1 MSWAADDGHTPLM
14 PVVSWPFP
22 SIAPKSIK
30 KGNPNPAQTTG
41 RQAGT
46 RADSQALSSGTETMP
61 EGLSMYA
68 EKVYNAM
75 KQAGIESE
83 EKMANAE
90 RIVGLA
96 KAPKN
101 FVLRALDE
109 LQSKGLVKR
118 KAREKSAGYYLVPK

>member
-1 MSWAADDGHTPLM
+1 
-14 PVVSWPFP
+14 
-22 SIAPKSIK
+22 
-30 KGNPNPAQTTG
+30 
-41 RQAGT
+41 
-46 RADSQALSSGTETMP
+46 MP

-75 KQAGIESE
+75 KTAGIDSE

-109 LQSKGLVKR
+109 LQSKGLAKR
-118 KAREKSAGYYLVPK
+118 KAREKSAGYYLILKP

>member
-1 MSWAADDGHTPLM
+1 MEIRPQTRDARRRERRRGRDSPRN
-14 PVVSWPFP
+14 VV
-22 SIAPKSIK
+22 
-30 KGNPNPAQTTG
+30 
-41 RQAGT
+41 
-46 RADSQALSSGTETMP
+46 TMP

-75 KQAGIESE
+75 KTAGLDSE

-90 RIVGLA
+90 RIVGLT

-118 KAREKSAGYYLVPK
+118 KAREKAAGYYLIQKQ

>member
-1 MSWAADDGHTPLM
+1 MKH
-14 PVVSWPFP
+14 
-22 SIAPKSIK
+22 
-30 KGNPNPAQTTG
+30 
-41 RQAGT
+41 
-46 RADSQALSSGTETMP
+46 MP

-68 EKVYNAM
+68 EKVYGAM
-75 KQAGIESE
+75 KSAGIDNE
-83 EKMANAE
+83 EKMATAE

-118 KAREKSAGYYLVPK
+118 KAREKAAGYYLLK

>member
-1 MSWAADDGHTPLM
+1 
-14 PVVSWPFP
+14 
-22 SIAPKSIK
+22 
-30 KGNPNPAQTTG
+30 
-41 RQAGT
+41 
-46 RADSQALSSGTETMP
+46 MP
-61 EGLSMYA
+61 EELSMWA

-75 KQAGIESE
+75 KNGGLDSE
-83 EKMANAE
+83 EKMANAD

-118 KAREKSAGYYLVPK
+118 KAREKAAGYFLIQKP

>member
-1 MSWAADDGHTPLM
+1 
-14 PVVSWPFP
+14 
-22 SIAPKSIK
+22 
-30 KGNPNPAQTTG
+30 
-41 RQAGT
+41 
-46 RADSQALSSGTETMP
+46 
-61 EGLSMYA
+61 MYA

-75 KQAGIESE
+75 KNAELNSE
-83 EKMANAE
+83 ERMANAD

-118 KAREKSAGYYLVPK
+118 KAREKSAGYFLVQKQP

>member
-1 MSWAADDGHTPLM
+1 MSCAGHGRQALPDGDVLASGHG
-14 PVVSWPFP
+14 V
-22 SIAPKSIK
+22 PKSIWT
-30 KGNPNPAQTTG
+30 GNLNAAGTTG
-41 RQAGT
+41 RQAGND
-46 RADSQALSSGTETMP
+46 ADSQALSSGTETMP

-75 KQAGIESE
+75 KQAGIDGE

-118 KAREKSAGYYLVPK
+118 KAREKSAGYFLVKK

>member
-1 MSWAADDGHTPLM
+1 
-14 PVVSWPFP
+14 
-22 SIAPKSIK
+22 
-30 KGNPNPAQTTG
+30 
-41 RQAGT
+41 
-46 RADSQALSSGTETMP
+46 MP

-75 KQAGIESE
+75 KSAGLDSE

-90 RIVGLA
+90 RIVGMT

-109 LQSKGLVKR
+109 LQQKGLVKR
-118 KAREKSAGYYLVPK
+118 KAREKAAGYYLLQQQP

>member
-1 MSWAADDGHTPLM
+1 M
-14 PVVSWPFP
+14 PT
-22 SIAPKSIK
+22 KSIK
-30 KGNPNPAQTTG
+30 IDNRNAAPDDNKE
-41 RQAGT
+41 
-46 RADSQALSSGTETMP
+46 SSELNTMP

-75 KQAGIESE
+75 KSAGIDAE
-83 EKMANAE
+83 EKMANAD

-118 KAREKSAGYYLVPK
+118 KAREKSAGYYLVQKQ

>member
-1 MSWAADDGHTPLM
+1 MLASCW
-14 PVVSWPFP
+14 PVSQK
-22 SIAPKSIK
+22 APESIK
-30 KGNPNPAQTTG
+30 TGNPNPAETTG
-41 RQAGT
+41 SQAGR
-46 RADSQALSSGTETMP
+46 RADSRALSSGNETMP
-61 EGLSMYA
+61 EGLSTYA

-109 LQSKGLVKR
+109 LQSRGLVKR
-118 KAREKSAGYYLVPK
+118 KAREKAAGYYLVPK

>member
-1 MSWAADDGHTPLM
+1 M
-14 PVVSWPFP
+14 PS
-22 SIAPKSIK
+22 
-30 KGNPNPAQTTG
+30 AQ
-41 RQAGT
+41 
-46 RADSQALSSGTETMP
+46 GTETRQGLKNMP

-75 KQAGIESE
+75 KNAELDSE
-83 EKMANAE
+83 ERMANAE
-90 RIVGLA
+90 RIVGLT

-118 KAREKSAGYYLVPK
+118 KAREKAAGYYLLQKQ

>member
-1 MSWAADDGHTPLM
+1 
-14 PVVSWPFP
+14 
-22 SIAPKSIK
+22 
-30 KGNPNPAQTTG
+30 
-41 RQAGT
+41 
-46 RADSQALSSGTETMP
+46 
-61 EGLSMYA
+61 MYA

-75 KQAGIESE
+75 KNAELNSE
-83 EKMANAE
+83 ERMANAD

-118 KAREKSAGYYLVPK
+118 KAREKSAGYYLVQKQ

>member
-1 MSWAADDGHTPLM
+1 M
-14 PVVSWPFP
+14 
-22 SIAPKSIK
+22 I
-30 KGNPNPAQTTG
+30 N
-41 RQAGT
+41 
-46 RADSQALSSGTETMP
+46 MP

-75 KQAGIESE
+75 KGAGLDSE

-109 LQSKGLVKR
+109 LQSKGLVRR
-118 KAREKSAGYYLVPK
+118 KAREKSAGYYLIQKQ

>member
-1 MSWAADDGHTPLM
+1 
-14 PVVSWPFP
+14 
-22 SIAPKSIK
+22 
-30 KGNPNPAQTTG
+30 
-41 RQAGT
+41 
-46 RADSQALSSGTETMP
+46 MP

-75 KQAGIESE
+75 KTAGMDSE
-83 EKMANAE
+83 EKMATAE

-109 LQSKGLVKR
+109 LQAKGLVR
-118 KAREKSAGYYLVPK
+118 RRAREKAAGYWLLPPK

>member
-1 MSWAADDGHTPLM
+1 MW
-14 PVVSWPFP
+14 
-22 SIAPKSIK
+22 
-30 KGNPNPAQTTG
+30 
-41 RQAGT
+41 
-46 RADSQALSSGTETMP
+46 
-61 EGLSMYA
+61 A

-75 KQAGIESE
+75 KGAGLESE
-83 EKMANAE
+83 DKMANAD

-118 KAREKSAGYYLVPK
+118 KAREKSAGYYLLQK

>member
-1 MSWAADDGHTPLM
+1 
-14 PVVSWPFP
+14 
-22 SIAPKSIK
+22 
-30 KGNPNPAQTTG
+30 
-41 RQAGT
+41 
-46 RADSQALSSGTETMP
+46 
-61 EGLSMYA
+61 MYA

-75 KQAGIESE
+75 KNAELNGEDR
-83 EKMANAE
+83 MANAE

-118 KAREKSAGYYLVPK
+118 KAREKAAGYYLVEKQP

>member
-1 MSWAADDGHTPLM
+1 MW
-14 PVVSWPFP
+14 
-22 SIAPKSIK
+22 
-30 KGNPNPAQTTG
+30 
-41 RQAGT
+41 
-46 RADSQALSSGTETMP
+46 
-61 EGLSMYA
+61 A

-75 KQAGIESE
+75 KSAGLDTE
-83 EKMANAE
+83 ERMANAD

-118 KAREKSAGYYLVPK
+118 KAREKAAGYFLIQKP